1 MSEQK
6 PEGGEVIG
14 EADIWGKDFQ
24 AGGSTSVKAQMEFAW
39 YSKNSKGFEGGGCKT
54 YRSKRG
60 QRGNEKR
67 QILEGMSAFAL

>member
-24 AGGSTSVKAQMEFAW
+24 AGGSTSVKAQMDSLVLKEQQGVW
-39 YSKNSKGFEGGGCKT
+39 SGGVRRTVGKKV
-54 YRSKRG
+54 REAMKRG
-60 QRGNEKR
+60 R
-67 QILEGMSAFAL
+67 S